1 MCYESLFVKYGIG
14 AKFLKMGENTRA
26 KILIWHMVGEMVKNR
41 VGQGFIFHV
50 IIPEFMHSCVN
61 LNYGSTKQKPKM

>member
-1 MCYESLFVKYGIG
+1 
-14 AKFLKMGENTRA
+14 MGKNTRA

-61 LNYGSTKQKPKM
+61 LNYSSTKQKPKM